1 MICPPLGKPNAT
13 LIRRSAPLLAVLA
26 TLAIAACGGGGDN
39 QVFGSSASSSA
50 STGSG
55 MGGSGG
61 HGGMSASS
69 GGGMGGAGVCKP
81 GDFRCTGDDLET
93 CTVDGSG
100 FKKVITCPIPGLCD
114 AAGGQCDVCNP
125 GTAKCADATTLT
137 NCSPDG
143 QSNSPTMCGGNEPFC
158 MADPK
163 GDHCA
168 ACLKDNDCGAPASD
182 CELATCSADGTCGK
196 TSVAKDTA
204 CGAPG
209 QGGKCDGAGACV
221 YCAPGDVKCD
231 GLTPST
237 CDAKGQWQAGAACT
251 DGTPICSQGACV
263 ACLADA
269 DCPVSAN
276 ECLVSTCSAQ
286 HTCGYTPKAQGDVCA
301 NGAGT
306 CDGAGQCDF
315 CQPGSKVCNGDSLLV
330 CGNSGQYDAP
340 ITCSGAT
347 SKCDPQ
353 NPKCVACYDASQ
365 CPQGANACL
374 VATCA
379 GNQCGFSNA
388 PNGTACTSNGTPGT
402 CNGSGLCFV
411 CQPGSSLCNG
421 NLLES
426 CNAVGQYDATSCNGG
441 TPYCNQSSPSCVQC
455 LNAGQCPASGNPCLA
470 SACNGNACGFSPLPN
485 GTACPGGTC
494 NGAGQCNSCQPGSK
508 VCNGNQVLS
517 CNAMGQYDAPL
528 TCAGNAP
535 YCNPQSPSCVQCT
548 SAAQC
553 PASQSACLVATCTG
567 NACGFANAANG
578 TACTVGSDAGTCSAG
593 ICSVC
598 QNGATRCNPG
608 ANNIPQL
615 CVSGAWVDQAAC
627 GGGTPVCSSGVC
639 TNKCSALLLNGTS
652 DYVTAGPSSV
662 FNYGS
667 AFTTELWY
675 KANAPAAGY
684 QYLVTSGWGP
694 NGSAFT
700 LQRTAAGNLEWLRYV
715 GGWQVYL
722 SVSDPASSVW
732 HHIAMVQKFGNVSL
746 WIDGSLVGQAA
757 APSPGNVA
765 VNKAFDWG
773 GLGKELDPAAASPEY
788 NVPGSFGPIRVS
800 SVARYSAPFTP
811 TWGWKN
817 DANTNALW
825 NLGEGVG
832 STTADS
838 SGNGITATLKSP
850 TWTNIVCPAAL
861 P

>member
-1 MICPPLGKPNAT
+1 LPPPPGKPNAT

-26 TLAIAACGGGGDN
+26 ALSIAACGGGGDN

-100 FKKVITCPIPGLCD
+100 FKKVITCPVAGLCD

-196 TSVAKDTA
+196 TSVAKDMA

-340 ITCSGAT
+340 IACSGAT

-535 YCNPQSPSCVQCT
+535 YCDPGNPSCVACY

-553 PASQSACLVATCTG
+553 PASQSACLVATCAG

-598 QNGATRCNPG
+598 QNGATRCKAG
-608 ANNIPQL
+608 LNNTPQL
-615 CVSGAWVDQAAC
+615 CVGGQWVDQAAC
-627 GGGTPVCSSGVC
+627 GGGTPYCLSGQCSNKTHYAYFGVDK
-639 TNKCSALLLNGTS
+639 T
-652 DYVTAGPSSV
+652 
-662 FNYGS
+662 
-667 AFTTELWY
+667 W
-675 KANAPAAGY
+675 ANAEADCVARGGHLAVATSAAEWASLANLKTIGKKPSVDY
-684 QYLVTSGWGP
+684 DYAWLGASDSAKEGTWVSIWGGALYIDWFPGEP
-694 NGSAFT
+694 NGGGSENCLSIAPPGAAVDWTCSGAAYVMNYICQDVVNIAGASAT
-700 LQRTAAGNLEWLRYV
+700 SN
-715 GGWQVYL
+715 
-722 SVSDPASSVW
+722 
-732 HHIAMVQKFGNVSL
+732 
-746 WIDGSLVGQAA
+746 
-757 APSPGNVA
+757 
-765 VNKAFDWG
+765 
-773 GLGKELDPAAASPEY
+773 
-788 NVPGSFGPIRVS
+788 
-800 SVARYSAPFTP
+800 
-811 TWGWKN
+811 
-817 DANTNALW
+817 
-825 NLGEGVG
+825 
-832 STTADS
+832 
-838 SGNGITATLKSP
+838 
-850 TWTNIVCPAAL
+850 
-861 P
+861 